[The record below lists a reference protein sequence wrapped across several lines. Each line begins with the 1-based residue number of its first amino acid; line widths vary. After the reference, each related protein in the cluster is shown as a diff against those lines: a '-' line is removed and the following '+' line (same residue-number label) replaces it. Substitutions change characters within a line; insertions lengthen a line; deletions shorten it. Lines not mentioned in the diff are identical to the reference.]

1 MPLAVLLADDHDFVR
16 RSIKSLLE
24 SDPEIRVVA
33 EAVNFREAMQKA
45 AELKPD
51 VVVLDLHMGDEN
63 QFEPAEVK
71 AAFAGV
77 RLMAVSIWDDE
88 ETKFLAQS
96 YGAAATVDKTN
107 LARVLIPVVKSQG
120 PAE

>member
-24 SDPEIRVVA
+24 TDPEIRVVA
-33 EAVNFREAMQKA
+33 EAVTLREAILKA

-71 AAFAGV
+71 VAFEPV
-77 RLMAVSIWDDE
+77 RLIAVSIWDDD
-88 ETKFLAQS
+88 ETKFLANS

-107 LARVLIPVVKSQG
+107 LSRALIAAVKQTS
-120 PAE
+120 AE